1 MIRDL
6 ERARRDLI
14 RIDLTY
20 RARKFKVLL
29 LRTHTE
35 SSEMPF
41 YPADWCMCSPSVKS
55 LSFAMPALSKSR
67 RQPLPPC
74 EEAHWGRRDVE
85 GHPSEQPP
93 QNTTD
98 PSNPRAV
105 RMHLKHLAAWTL
117 K

>member
-6 ERARRDLI
+6 ERAHRDLI

-29 LRTHTE
+29 SRTHAVVRNAILSGRLVHVFTVRE
-35 SSEMPF
+35 KPELRD
-41 YPADWCMCSPSVKS
+41 ACSVQVSQ
-55 LSFAMPALSKSR
+55 
-67 RQPLPPC
+67 QPLPPC